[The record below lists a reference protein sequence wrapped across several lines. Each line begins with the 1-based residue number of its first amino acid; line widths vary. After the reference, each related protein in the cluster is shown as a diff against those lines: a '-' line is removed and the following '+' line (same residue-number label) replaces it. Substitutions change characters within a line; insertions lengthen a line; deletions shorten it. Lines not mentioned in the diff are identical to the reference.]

1 MHKSES
7 IMESCSQQTQVE
19 SDNAAAAFEQRFKMP
34 AGWIAEA
41 PGRVNLIGEHTDYN
55 LLPVLPMTIDRKIRI
70 LFRRRQDSLVR
81 IANKNDGFPAVE
93 IDLAQEIQPVPGH
106 WTNYVLAAF
115 KAVQQEVVNSGTGPL
130 AGLDMLVHSDLP
142 VAAGLSSSSA
152 LVIASCLAILQGN
165 DISWSSQELAE
176 KMAKAER
183 FVGTAGGGMD
193 QTVIAMAENN
203 SALLIEFAPL
213 RPEKVAVP
221 EGLAIYIINSGQK
234 AEKTGAARF
243 SYNRRSLE
251 CCLSVA
257 LLAEGAREEFD
268 TSEWGTLRDVYDA
281 CQRAGLAWSDLLLR
295 HLPQDPPDFEWL
307 VSRLGRQKIFEF
319 CVERQLDPTVISEW
333 LPDGAF
339 QLYPRAAHVMA
350 EADRVYAFRD
360 ALISEDLTAIGHL
373 GNASHASCRD
383 LYHIST
389 PKLEEL
395 AVIGQ
400 QCGASAMRITGAG
413 FGGCLVGF
421 VPAEDASSFEKRMLE
436 AGVPADHL
444 IRALPGGKA
453 TVNDF
458 RRD

>member
-1 MHKSES
+1 
-7 IMESCSQQTQVE
+7 MESCSQQIQVE
-19 SDNAAAAFEQRFKMP
+19 SEIAASTFEQCFGVP
-34 AGWIAEA
+34 AQWVAEA

-55 LLPVLPMTIDRKIRI
+55 LLPVLPMSINRKIRI
-70 LFRRRQDSLVR
+70 MLRQRQDSLVR
-81 IANKNDGFPAVE
+81 IANLDDSFPAVE
-93 IDLAQEIQPVPGH
+93 VDLAQEIQPVPGH

-115 KAVQQEVVNSGTGPL
+115 KAVQQETAHNGSGPL
-130 AGLDMLVHSDLP
+130 SGLDMLVNSDLP

-152 LVIASCLAILQGN
+152 LVIASCLSLLQVN

-193 QTVIAMAENN
+193 QTVISMAEDN

-213 RPEKVAVP
+213 RPQKVGVP
-221 EGLAIYIINSGQK
+221 DGLAIYIIDSGQK

-257 LLAEGAREEFD
+257 LLAEGARKEFD
-268 TSEWGTLRDVYDA
+268 TSHWNSLRDVYDA
-281 CQRAGLAWSDLLLR
+281 CQGTRIPWPELLIK

-307 VSRLGRQKIFEF
+307 VSRLGRKRIFDL
-319 CVERQLDPTVISEW
+319 CVARQLDPMVISDW
-333 LPDGAF
+333 LPNGAF
-339 QLYPRAAHVMA
+339 QLYARAAHVMA
-350 EADRVYAFRD
+350 EADRVYSFRD
-360 ALISEDLTAIGHL
+360 ALIAEDLPAIGHL

-421 VPAEDASSFEKRMLE
+421 VPTKTAQSFEVRMLE
-436 AGVPADHL
+436 AGIPAKHI
-444 IRALPGGKA
+444 IRAIPAGKA
-453 TVNDF
+453 TVS
-458 RRD
+458 RVPAGPTHL